1 MKSAPLFVT
10 RLTSPSALSIP
21 TWILAF
27 APSVTTAVLHDR
39 NLYGGSASLWLAAAV
54 VGAVLAGFVLWLA
67 SQLLGARRPLVVLLL
82 VFALAGCA
90 RGFGVGWS
98 AQAFGLVSDP
108 QFEVRVLS
116 GAILAIFWLGVA
128 TLIVDGFRIHRHTR
142 MELEERERAAD
153 ETYRASTAELHALT
167 ARADQGVVAQVDTLS
182 TTIDS
187 LIVTDPS
194 SRDSL
199 LQIAEE
205 LHDVSANVVRPL
217 SHEAALA
224 PEPMPGPPPRSRAL
238 GVIAVD
244 TITVDP
250 FRPGWVAALLFPS
263 ILMTAVRGYGFVL
276 GVIGALWIAGMAALL
291 LWCGRHLITPH
302 LRRWVVPLR
311 GLAVI
316 VVWLAAGAASA
327 VPVAWSSTWGVGPT
341 DARAVFGIPLLAYVP
356 ITSLGLDT
364 DTRAARIASLTWQT
378 RLVRQGIASERMR
391 LGRFLHGSVQ
401 STLTST
407 ALLIETGLA
416 RGEDV
421 REIAG
426 EASRRLRVLVE
437 QTRTRAEQPPID
449 VVDVLD
455 QIAEVWS
462 RQARVDITVDSSA
475 SLACSRDPNAAES
488 VVEIV
493 REAIANSIRHGH
505 ATSVLASIES
515 SGEALLSIEIRDDGV
530 FRESASQ
537 GFGSVMLDDMC
548 LEWSREP
555 THAGGTLLRCTIPTL
570 ARDVAEVVRLRA

>member
-1 MKSAPLFVT
+1 
-10 RLTSPSALSIP
+10 
-21 TWILAF
+21 
-27 APSVTTAVLHDR
+27 
-39 NLYGGSASLWLAAAV
+39 
-54 VGAVLAGFVLWLA
+54 
-67 SQLLGARRPLVVLLL
+67 
-82 VFALAGCA
+82 
-90 RGFGVGWS
+90 
-98 AQAFGLVSDP
+98 
-108 QFEVRVLS
+108 
-116 GAILAIFWLGVA
+116 
-128 TLIVDGFRIHRHTR
+128 
-142 MELEERERAAD
+142 
-153 ETYRASTAELHALT
+153 
-167 ARADQGVVAQVDTLS
+167 
-182 TTIDS
+182 
-187 LIVTDPS
+187 
-194 SRDSL
+194 
-199 LQIAEE
+199 
-205 LHDVSANVVRPL
+205 
-217 SHEAALA
+217 
-224 PEPMPGPPPRSRAL
+224 
-238 GVIAVD
+238 
-244 TITVDP
+244 
-250 FRPGWVAALLFPS
+250 
-263 ILMTAVRGYGFVL
+263 MTAVRGYGFVL

-341 DARAVFGIPLLAYVP
+341 DAWAVFGIPLLAYVP
-356 ITSLGLDT
+356 ITSLGVAIAAAISKAWALDT

-426 EASRRLRVLVE
+426 EASRRLRLLVE

-462 RQARVDITVDSSA
+462 RQARVDISVDSSA

-505 ATSVLASIES
+505 ATSVLASVES

-555 THAGGTLLRCTIPTL
+555 TDAGGTLLRCTIPTS
-570 ARDVAEVVRLRA
+570 ARDVAEVVRPRA